1 LSKANRRLTHPEQR
15 NHVQSILRN
24 VARAPSHASAAIDQL
39 DKFLLKLIEKSEV
52 KENGT
57 LEEEFVGE
65 LRIFLEAREFKQ
77 TMTGGRRG
85 C

>member
-1 LSKANRRLTHPEQR
+1 MTHPEQR
-15 NHVQSILRN
+15 NNVQSILRN

-39 DKFLLKLIEKSEV
+39 DKFLLQLIEESAV
-52 KENGT
+52 KEYGA

-65 LRIFLEAREFKQ
+65 LRIFLEARNSSKQ
-77 TMTGGRRG
+77 RPGGG